1 MVWFKYNYKNSILK
15 WSTHYLCISIVLCRY
30 EVLIIY
36 SLRLCIKYLYITLV
50 FCRFEVQ
57 FICSLRWSYVVTV
70 QFISTLR
77 LFYDIAK
84 YTLFVYCVCLMP
96 LRSEHY
102 LYYVWLM
109 TLQSSHYVSFT
120 LVLRWSYIV
129 TKGTLCVLCFGLMS
143 LQSAHYASFTLV
155 LCRYKV
161 HIIWMLCLSYVVT
174 KFTLFERYVCLML
187 LHISCTLGF
196 SYIVTK
202 YKLFVR
208 CRYEVHIIY
217 SLCLSVVVW
226 SIIRLTSINVQKR
239 VHRGRDRMV
248 VGFTTTYTISAY
260 HHWCCGFESRSGR
273 GVQHYMW

>member
-1 MVWFKYNYKNSILK
+1 MSLQYNLFLHYVCFMTLRSI
-15 WSTHYLCISIVLCRY
+15 H
-30 EVLIIY
+30 
-36 SLRLCIKYLYITLV
+36 YLYIACVL
-50 FCRFEVQ
+50 CHCEVNIIYIT
-57 FICSLRWSYVVTV
+57 FDWWRYKVHIMCPLRWSYVG
-70 QFISTLR
+70 
-77 LFYDIAK
+77 
-84 YTLFVYCVCLMP
+84 LM
-96 LRSEHY
+96 S
-102 LYYVWLM
+102 
-109 TLQSSHYVSFT
+109 LQRAHYVSFT
-120 LVLRWSYIV
+120 LVLRWSYVV
-129 TKGTLCVLCFGLMS
+129 TKGTLCVLYFGLMS

-217 SLCLSVVVW
+217 SLCLSVIVW
-226 SIIRLTSINVQKR
+226 SIVRLTSINVQKR
-239 VHRGRDRMV
+239 VHHGRDRMV

-260 HHWCCGFESRSGR
+260 HQWCCGFESRSGR